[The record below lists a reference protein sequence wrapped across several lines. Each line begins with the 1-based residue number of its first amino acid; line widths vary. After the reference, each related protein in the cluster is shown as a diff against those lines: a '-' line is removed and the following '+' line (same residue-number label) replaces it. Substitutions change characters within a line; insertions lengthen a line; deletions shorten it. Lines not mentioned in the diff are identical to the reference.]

1 MTASDA
7 DIIAASLVEP
17 VRFAA
22 IFDRHIDPVR
32 RFVVRRVGASRGDD
46 VISEVFRVGFE
57 RRHTFLPEA
66 DSALPWLYGIAANL
80 VRRDHRS
87 TARGVA
93 ALERLSHRI
102 PASIDPL
109 LDVAARLDAEND
121 VLELRE
127 ALLALRDEE
136 RDVLLLV
143 AWEQLSPTE
152 AAETLGIDAGTARTR
167 LHRARR
173 NIRAHI
179 SGATNPDTESD
190 PFDQE
195 VSSDAN

>member
-7 DIIAASLVEP
+7 DIIAASLVDP

-46 VISEVFRVGFE
+46 VVSEVFRVGFE
-57 RRHTFLPEA
+57 RRHAFLPDA

-93 ALERLSHRI
+93 ALERLGYCA
-102 PASIDPL
+102 PAAIDPL
-109 LDVAARLDAEND
+109 LDVAGQLDAANE
-121 VLELRE
+121 VLELRD
-127 ALLALRDEE
+127 ALLALREEE

-173 NIRAHI
+173 NVRAHM
-179 SGATNPDTESD
+179 GRATDPDTEPD

-195 VSSDAN
+195 VPSDAN

>member
-1 MTASDA
+1 MAASDA
-7 DIIAASLVEP
+7 DIIAASLADP
-17 VRFAA
+17 VCFAA

-57 RRHTFLPEA
+57 RRHTFLPDA

-80 VRRDHRS
+80 VRHDHRS

-93 ALERLSHRI
+93 ALERLGHRTRS
-102 PASIDPL
+102 AIDPL
-109 LDVAARLDAEND
+109 LDVAGQLDAENE
-121 VLELRE
+121 VLELRD
-127 ALLALRDEE
+127 ALLALREEE
-136 RDVLLLV
+136 REVLLLV

-152 AAETLGIDAGTARTR
+152 AAQTLGIDAGTARTR

-173 NIRAHI
+173 NIRARL
-179 SGATNPDTESD
+179 ARDTNPDTEPD